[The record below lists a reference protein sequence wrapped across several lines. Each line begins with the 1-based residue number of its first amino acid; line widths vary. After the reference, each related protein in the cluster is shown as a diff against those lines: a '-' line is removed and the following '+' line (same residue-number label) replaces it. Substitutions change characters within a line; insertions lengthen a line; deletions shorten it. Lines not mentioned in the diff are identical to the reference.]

1 MPAPL
6 ISVVMPVRD
15 GERYLDEAL
24 ASIRAQT
31 LRDLEIVV
39 VDDGSRDGTAG
50 ILHRHAAEE
59 PRLKIVA
66 QPPSG
71 VAAALNR
78 GIAESSAP
86 LIARMD
92 ADDISKPHRLA
103 AQYGA
108 LLGHPRVA
116 VLGSAYEVI
125 DRTGKIH
132 RQAQPPQLPDDISRI
147 LKTSNCIAHPTV
159 LMRRE
164 AVVSVGG
171 YRRAF
176 PACEDYDLWL
186 RLDEKADLL
195 NLSDALLLYREHAA
209 QETRRDIEQR
219 SLSELAARLSA
230 GFRRDGLVDPVG
242 ANDGPITRRRLEDL
256 GVPARQISDYVVAR
270 AIDVASEAS
279 ASANPRTAWAAL
291 RLARHQRRLTLREV
305 ARFCRL
311 TGRKFGARLT
321 QHAR

>member
-15 GERYLDEAL
+15 GERYLDQAL
-24 ASIRAQT
+24 ASVRAQT

-39 VDDGSRDGTAG
+39 VDDGSRDGTVA
-50 ILHRHAAEE
+50 ILQRHTAEE
-59 PRLKIVA
+59 PRLKIVR

-78 GIAESSAP
+78 GVAESSAP

-92 ADDISKPHRLA
+92 ADDIARPNRLA
-103 AQYGA
+103 AQYEV
-108 LLGHPRVA
+108 LLRNPGVA
-116 VLGSAYEVI
+116 ALGSAYDVI
-125 DRTGKIH
+125 DAKGKVR
-132 RQAQPPQLPDDISRI
+132 RQARPPLSSGDISRV
-147 LKTSNCIAHPTV
+147 LETSNCIAHPTV
-159 LMRRE
+159 LMRRD
-164 AVVSVGG
+164 AVVAVGG
-171 YRRAF
+171 YRQAF

-195 NLSDALLLYREHAA
+195 NLSEPLLLYREHAA

-219 SLSELAARLSA
+219 SLSELAVRLSA
-230 GFRRDGLVDPVG
+230 RFRRDGSVDPIS
-242 ANDGPITRRRLEDL
+242 ADEGPVTRQRLEDL
-256 GVPARQISDYVVAR
+256 GVPARQITDYVVAR

-279 ASANPRTAWAAL
+279 ASANLRDAWAAL
-291 RLARHQRRLTLREV
+291 RLARRQRGLTPREV

-311 TGRKFGARLT
+311 TGRKIAARL
-321 QHAR
+321 ADR